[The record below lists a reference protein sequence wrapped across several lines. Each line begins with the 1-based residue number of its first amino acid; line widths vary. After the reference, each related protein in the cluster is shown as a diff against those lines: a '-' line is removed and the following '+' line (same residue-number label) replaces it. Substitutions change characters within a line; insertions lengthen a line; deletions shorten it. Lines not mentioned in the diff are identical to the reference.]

1 MSSAIWL
8 WASAFVVRLGFVSFR
23 ARDVAE
29 PSEQDVTISATLCV
43 LLKSRVKGYNQNTDG
58 VIYSL
63 IKLSIETA
71 AYTSLFAT
79 VGGA

>member
-1 MSSAIWL
+1 ML
-8 WASAFVVRLGFVSFR
+8 FR
-23 ARDVAE
+23 
-29 PSEQDVTISATLCV
+29 SDVTISATLCV